1 MSKRVKKI
9 YYSKPVAWF
18 TLFIVLL
25 SFLVLFIS
33 NYYAPEDKKIP
44 PIILAILAIILF
56 SAVIFTFIIA
66 YRGIPFMIIK

>member
-1 MSKRVKKI
+1 MSKVKKI
-9 YYSKPVAWF
+9 YYSKFVAWF

-25 SFLVLFIS
+25 SFLLLFIS
-33 NYYAPEDKKIP
+33 NYYAPENEKIP

-56 SAVIFTFIIA
+56 SSVIFTFIIA